1 MADKITLYTNEVR
14 ETAQSI
20 STSLTKAAQP
30 GPVPIAAGAS
40 PIDAAAAAVA
50 GGVAGKVAASAAD
63 IAPRAADGLGKTQTA
78 MTGAETQDEQNAEQI
93 QAVPAGM
100 TAGMAPMSSGFGD
113 PWDDDDDIVREPV
126 PIIPNEAG
134 PGPGAGPRIPDS
146 VISPVDMVSQVPE
159 GVPGQWDPF
168 DDDDDIIKA
177 PIPVIPNE
185 AGPGPSVIPGT
196 GVPGSLI

>member
-100 TAGMAPMSSGFGD
+100 TAGARPATVPGD
-113 PWDDDDDIVREPV
+113 WDHFDPDDVIKEPV
-126 PIIPNEAG
+126 PVIPNQAG
-134 PGPGAGPRIPDS
+134 PGPGAGPRVPDS
-146 VISPVDMVSQVPE
+146 VISPVDMVSQAPAT
-159 GVPGQWDPF
+159 VPGDWDHF
-168 DDDDDIIKA
+168 DPDDVIKEPA
-177 PIPVIPNE
+177 PVIPPL

-196 GVPGSLI
+196 GVPPSLI